1 VAESLRCVAPESII
15 TAGTFSTGASNASPS
30 NWAAIPWPKSAC
42 RPTGGPRGCLELN
55 LMQLE
60 GQAVASVRAIA
71 ARLRELGRL
80 HNWAA
85 AVSRPHHHTSGRID
99 VDRVQCGGPSAG
111 TITRWRSIMPGDWNV
126 SAARNGCRNS
136 SAALGHPLQPEPPGQ
151 GRGRLPKADWKRTH
165 RILAHGRSRPA
176 T

>member
-1 VAESLRCVAPESII
+1 LRCPESII
-15 TAGTFSTGASNASPS
+15 HRLDFSTGASNASPS

-42 RPTGGPRGCLELN
+42 RPTGDQGGVSELN

-80 HNWAA
+80 AQLGRRRYLGHP
-85 AVSRPHHHTSGRID
+85 PHLRRID
-99 VDRVQCGGPSAG
+99 VDRGAGAAGHLLERSLAGEVYARGLERLGGPQRVQELIGA
-111 TITRWRSIMPGDWNV
+111 P
-126 SAARNGCRNS
+126 
-136 SAALGHPLQPEPPGQ
+136 GHPLQPEPLVKDE
-151 GRGRLPKADWKRTH
+151 GRLPKADWKEPIASWRT
-165 RILAHGRSRPA
+165 GRSRPA